1 MEVLDN
7 ICAKLKLQELEK
19 IPLLRD
25 LHAKTQVK
33 PAYVGLAAITVAAL
47 LWIIGYGSS
56 LLQFLI
62 GFLYPAYMSF
72 KAIESTRDSEDDK
85 LWLTYWVVFSFLY
98 VFDGIIS
105 SVLSIIPFVSLLK
118 IPFIIWLF
126 HPKTKGALLI
136 YNKVVRDLLRKYEG
150 QIDSGI
156 AKAQKVINEAQP
168 NLDNVARDLKRG
180 VVESAIN

>member
-1 MEVLDN
+1 MEVIDN
-7 ICAKLKLQELEK
+7 ICTKLRLHELEK
-19 IPLLRD
+19 IPLLKD

-33 PAYVGLAAITVAAL
+33 PAYVGLGALTVAAL

-56 LLQFLI
+56 FLQFLV

-72 KAIESTRDSEDDK
+72 KAIENTRDSEDDK

-98 VFDGIIS
+98 VFDGIIGY
-105 SVLSIIPFVSLLK
+105 VLSIIPFAGLLK

-136 YNKVVRDLLRKYEG
+136 YNRVVRDILRKYEG

-156 AKAQKVINEAQP
+156 AKAQKALNEVQP
-168 NLDNVARDLKRG
+168 GLDNAARDLKRG
-180 VVESAIN
+180 VIDSAIN

>member
-7 ICAKLKLQELEK
+7 ICAKLHLHELEK
-19 IPLLRD
+19 IPILKE

-33 PAYVGLAAITVAAL
+33 PAYIGLGALTIAAL
-47 LWIIGYGSS
+47 LWIIGFGSS
-56 LLQFLI
+56 FLQFLV

-72 KAIESTRDSEDDK
+72 KAIENTKETDDDK

-105 SVLSIIPFVSLLK
+105 YVLSIIPFAGLLK

-136 YNKVVRDLLRKYEG
+136 YNRVVRDLLRKYEG

-156 AKAQKVINEAQP
+156 AKAQKALNEVQP
-168 NLDNVARDLKRG
+168 NLDNAARDLKRG
-180 VVESAIN
+180 VIESAIN